1 MILNMLQDE
10 IDECIRVGTTRYRRK
25 FGSVD
30 RPNYAKGKQNGSL
43 EHELNASIRA
53 AVAECAVALVTEQVW
68 GGSYTYSNRFH
79 EYRKH
84 LADVGQKIEVR
95 TIRTS
100 DAVAIWEKDKGKTIV
115 GCEVLDPDYF
125 TKVEIFGYVVA
136 ETAMLPEFVDPAID
150 GWRYPTN
157 LLTPITPPS
166 WLEVSLID

>member
-10 IDECIRVGTTRYRRK
+10 IDEAIRVGTTRYRRK

-84 LADVGQKIEVR
+84 LPRQR
-95 TIRTS
+95 QNN
-100 DAVAIWEKDKGKTIV
+100 
-115 GCEVLDPDYF
+115 C
-125 TKVEIFGYVVA
+125 
-136 ETAMLPEFVDPAID
+136 
-150 GWRYPTN
+150 
-157 LLTPITPPS
+157 
-166 WLEVSLID
+166 WL